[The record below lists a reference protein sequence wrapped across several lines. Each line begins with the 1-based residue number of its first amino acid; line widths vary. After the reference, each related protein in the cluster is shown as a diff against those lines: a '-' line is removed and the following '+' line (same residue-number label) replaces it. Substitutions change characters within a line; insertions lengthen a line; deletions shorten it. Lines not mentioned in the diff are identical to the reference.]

1 MYCSTALI
9 VIDMFYILW
18 VTTPFWIRRRKINMN
33 MKLISKQVTDL
44 TEHAS
49 DLTDYLNM
57 LGSGTDND
65 LLITVLQM

>member
-1 MYCSTALI
+1 
-9 VIDMFYILW
+9 
-18 VTTPFWIRRRKINMN
+18 